1 MINHIIKSFQ
11 PKLEGFEVDIKTA
24 LGSVEASEGFRL
36 VAKKE
41 GKKINA
47 TITYQQDHAVRYALN
62 ALLKFAQAS
71 ENSIDISS
79 APDFKV
85 RGVVEGFYG
94 KPWSHQQ
101 RLKAIENFG
110 DFNFNTYFIAPKDV
124 PWQRFNWR
132 QPFGNEFIEL
142 TKELIV
148 KGLENGIAVT
158 APAQISSV
166 VSKRPWPNCPVPL
179 FPR

>member
-62 ALLKFAQAS
+62 ALLKFAQTS

-85 RGVVEGFYG
+85 RGVVEGVRRG
-94 KPWSHQQ
+94 LVNRQCTRICRGIW
-101 RLKAIENFG
+101 RLTCVNLAS
-110 DFNFNTYFIAPKDV
+110 
-124 PWQRFNWR
+124 
-132 QPFGNEFIEL
+132 
-142 TKELIV
+142 
-148 KGLENGIAVT
+148 LE
-158 APAQISSV
+158 
-166 VSKRPWPNCPVPL
+166 RPIG
-179 FPR
+179 